1 MREKKSS
8 IQSSKSCTMIKT
20 FETMIYQFQSPL
32 SAMIH
37 IPVRIT
43 SSISLNDNIF
53 LRNLIKK
60 KKYEKNLRY
69 LWNNDYLSISDSSPL
84 LTMIHIRVRI
94 IVFYFNNV
102 QSFSWKEKFNKKKE
116 CATRTF
122 YLWNNAYLSIL
133 DSNPLS
139 IMIHISVRVIIFYF
153 T

>member
-102 QSFSWKEKFNKKKE
+102 QSFSWKEKFNKKKKM
-116 CATRTF
+116 CNKNLRYF
-122 YLWNNAYLSIL
+122 R
-133 DSNPLS
+133 
-139 IMIHISVRVIIFYF
+139 IMHIYQF
-153 T
+153 